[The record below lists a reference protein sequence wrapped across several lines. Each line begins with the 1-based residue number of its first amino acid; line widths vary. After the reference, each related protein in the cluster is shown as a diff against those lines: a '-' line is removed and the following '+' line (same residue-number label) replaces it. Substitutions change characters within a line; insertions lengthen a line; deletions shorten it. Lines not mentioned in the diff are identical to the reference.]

1 MRKIVLIVVAAIV
14 LLIVAAPFLIPV
26 IVDLNDYK
34 PRIAEAVREATGR
47 DLEIGGEISYALL
60 PAIEFS
66 VSEVRL
72 SNAPGMPTPEMLSL
86 GSLRAKI
93 ALWPLISRE
102 VVIESLVIEE
112 LSLFLE
118 VAEDGRQNWV
128 FEAADETE
136 GGLPEINDLR
146 LGDVRLERGLVS
158 YIDSRSGQAVQA
170 RDINV
175 TVALADIASAL
186 TVKVRATVNDEA
198 VIADLSVDSPAK
210 VLSRERFAVTAALRS
225 ERLSAGLDGTVQQAP
240 VPGFDGALSLDI
252 DSVGELM
259 AWLEQPLDPSQPD
272 PGRLRVRARLVA
284 DGARVAL
291 EEATIE
297 GEALEARAS
306 GSFDGS
312 GEIAVVM
319 LEVESGVLDIDR
331 YLPPPVDEAPA
342 APEAAPAE
350 ADNAPPANPLAALSD
365 QPLDLSP
372 LRQTKADVKINIG
385 GVKAAG
391 FEIGRV
397 ALSLALDGGVLEA
410 DLTEL
415 GLYGGKVTGSVR
427 LDGSGKA
434 LGAAVDL
441 SVKAVDVGRLARAA
455 SAEAPVAGVAS
466 GTLKAAA
473 TGTSPRALAE
483 AMTAR
488 LVFDLG
494 GIDIKDAPA
503 GAISGLAVDLD
514 LPGLDRPMTLKGS
527 VVYNKQKVDLDLTLD
542 PLKQVLSAD
551 RFGVAAGVKSRLLS
565 AAYKGDVL
573 RRPAPGLDGA
583 LDLDVASVGRLAAWL
598 GQPLDAGQPDPGP
611 LTVRARFAT
620 EGARVVLEEAT
631 IAGTALEVRASGSFE
646 KGDEVD
652 KVVLNLQTGVLDI
665 DRYLPPPAP
674 LEAAPAEPEAV
685 PAGDLLAALSDQ
697 PLDLGALR
705 RTEAEVRAGI
715 AGLKVMGYE
724 VGELQFAARLKGGKL
739 AADLAKLVLYGGSVA
754 GKVRLDA
761 TGEILG
767 AALDLELKGVDVGA
781 LARAAMGDE
790 APLAGVASGTLSAT
804 TGGRSPRALAE
815 GLKGKLAFELGAIDV
830 KDAPVGAISELVV
843 ALDFPGLEAP
853 PSLKGSVTYNQE
865 RVAFDLTLDPLKKV
879 LGGERFALKA
889 ALASNLINVAY
900 DGSVQQRPTPGL
912 DGALDLD
919 VASVGRLAA
928 WLGQPLDPAQ
938 PDPGPLKVR
947 ARFAT
952 EGARATL
959 EQATIAGKAVRAS
972 LQGSFDS
979 SPEVP
984 VVVATINIQEL
995 DLDAYLPPPAK
1006 GPAGQPAGQ
1015 PAAPAQGWSTEP
1027 FDLAPLAQVD
1037 ADLRIETGPVKY
1049 RGLVIERSRIVALL
1063 KDAALTATVEEL
1075 VLAGGRVGA
1084 ALALDASGAAAALSY
1099 QVNVDGVQAK
1109 PVLKALAD
1117 NDRLSG
1123 TMQFATRGQARG
1135 RNQLELVSS
1144 LNGDGSLTFLDGAIA
1159 GINLAAALRKARTLG
1174 FDAAAGERQKT
1185 DFAELGGT
1193 FTITNGVIDNRDFK
1207 MLAPLVRVLGAG
1219 LVPMPPRTIDYR
1231 VEAKLVA
1238 SLAGQGGKDAL
1249 AGLSIPIHVT
1259 GTWDNPSYNVDYA
1272 SMLRQ
1277 AALDPERLAN
1287 MPSDLMGMAEGLG
1300 IPLKLPTLPS
1310 GGETGGVGGAIGA
1323 AIGGALGVL
1332 PGGSSGEQATAPA
1345 PAPAPGTTTEG
1356 SSGGLL
1362 GTLEQILKPKEPQE
1376 EPAPLKML
1384 KGLFGGD

>member
-1 MRKIVLIVVAAIV
+1 
-14 LLIVAAPFLIPV
+14 
-26 IVDLNDYK
+26 
-34 PRIAEAVREATGR
+34 
-47 DLEIGGEISYALL
+47 
-60 PAIEFS
+60 
-66 VSEVRL
+66 
-72 SNAPGMPTPEMLSL
+72 MPTPEMLSL

-118 VAEDGRQNWV
+118 VAEDGRRNWV
-128 FEAADETE
+128 FEAAAEEAE

-170 RDINV
+170 RDIDV

-186 TVKVRATVNDEA
+186 TVKVRATVNDEP

-210 VLSRERFAVTAALRS
+210 VLAHERFAVTAALRS
-225 ERLSAGLDGTVQQAP
+225 ERLSAGLEGVVQQAP

-272 PGRLRVRARLVA
+272 PGRLRVRARLA
-284 DGARVAL
+284 AEGARVAL

-297 GEALEARAS
+297 GEALEARAH

-312 GEIAVVM
+312 GEIAVVT
-319 LEVESGVLDIDR
+319 LAIESGVLDIDR
-331 YLPPPVDEAPA
+331 YLPPPTAGPA
-342 APEAAPAE
+342 AAPAE
-350 ADNAPPANPLAALSD
+350 ADNGPAANPLAALSD

-397 ALSLALDGGVLEA
+397 ALTLALDGGVLEA
-410 DLTEL
+410 DLVEL
-415 GLYGGKVTGSVR
+415 GLYGGKVSGSVH
-427 LDGSGKA
+427 LDGSGEA
-434 LGAAVDL
+434 LDAAVDL

-455 SAEAPVAGVAS
+455 GGEEAPVAGVAS
-466 GTLKAAA
+466 GTLKVAA
-473 TGTSPRALAE
+473 TGASPRALAE

-503 GAISGLAVDLD
+503 GALSGLAVDLD
-514 LPGLDRPMTLKGS
+514 LPGLDTPMTLKGS
-527 VVYNKQKVDLDLTLD
+527 VVYNKEKVDLDLTLD
-542 PLKQVLSAD
+542 PLKQVLWAD
-551 RFGVAAGVKSRLLS
+551 RFGVAASVRSRLLS

-583 LDLDVASVGRLAAWL
+583 LDLEVASVGRLAAWL
-598 GQPLDAGQPDPGP
+598 GQPLDAQQPDPGP
-611 LTVRARFAT
+611 LTVRARFAA
-620 EGARVVLEEAT
+620 EGARVMLEEAT
-631 IAGTALEVRASGSFE
+631 IAGTALEIQASGSFE

-652 KVVLNLQTGVLDI
+652 KVVLNLRTGVLDI

-674 LEAAPAEPEAV
+674 LETAPAEPEAG
-685 PAGDLLAALSDQ
+685 PAADLLAALSDQ
-697 PLDLGALR
+697 PLELGALR

-724 VGELQFAARLKGGKL
+724 LGELQFAARLKGGKL
-739 AADLAKLVLYGGSVA
+739 AAELTKLVLYGGTVA

-761 TGEILG
+761 TGEALD

-804 TGGRSPRALAE
+804 TSGSSPRALAE
-815 GLKGKLAFELGAIDV
+815 GLKGKLAFELGAQVFHDDV
-830 KDAPVGAISELVV
+830 DYPLGAISELAV

-853 PSLKGSVTYNQE
+853 PSLKGSLTYNQE
-865 RVAFDLTLDPLKKV
+865 RVALELTLDPLEKV

-889 ALASNLINVAY
+889 ALASKLINAAY
-900 DGSVQQRPTPGL
+900 DGSVQQRPALGL
-912 DGALDLD
+912 DGALSLD
-919 VASVGRLAA
+919 VASVGRQAA
-928 WLGQPLDPAQ
+928 WLGQPLDAGQ

-947 ARFAT
+947 ARFAA
-952 EGARATL
+952 EGAKATL
-959 EQATIAGKAVRAS
+959 EQATIVGKAVRAS

-979 SPEVP
+979 RPEVP

-1006 GPAGQPAGQ
+1006 GPAGQPG
-1015 PAAPAQGWSTEP
+1015 AAPSAGGWSTEP
-1027 FDLAPLAQVD
+1027 IDLAPLRQVN
-1037 ADLRIETGPVKY
+1037 ADLRIETGPVTY
-1049 RGLVIERSRIVALL
+1049 RGLVIERSRITALL
-1063 KDAALTATVEEL
+1063 KDAVLTATVEEL

-1084 ALALDASGAAAALSY
+1084 ALTLDGSGGGAALSY
-1099 QVNVDGVQAK
+1099 QVKVDGVQAE
-1109 PVLKALAD
+1109 PVLKAFAD

-1144 LNGDGSLTFLDGAIA
+1144 LNGDGSLKFFDGAIA
-1159 GINLAAALRKARTLG
+1159 GLNLAAALRKARTLG
-1174 FDAAAGERQKT
+1174 FDEAAGQRQKT

-1193 FTITNGVIDNRDFK
+1193 FTITGGVIDNRDFR
-1207 MLAPLVRVLGAG
+1207 MLAPLVRVVGAG

-1259 GTWDNPSYNVDYA
+1259 GTWDHPSYNVDWA
-1272 SMLRQ
+1272 SVFTQ

-1287 MPSDLMGMAEGLG
+1287 MPSDLMDMAEGLG

-1310 GGETGGVGGAIGA
+1310 GETGGVGGALGA

-1332 PGGSSGEQATAPA
+1332 PGVSSGEQATAPA
-1345 PAPAPGTTTEG
+1345 PAPAPAPEG

-1362 GTLEQILKPKEPQE
+1362 GTLELILKPKEPQK
-1376 EPAPLKML
+1376 EPAPWTIF